1 MDKVVWSV
9 ATTAALWGS
18 IGRLSCPCHMAQGK
32 SGVLWRQSLKERW
45 KKKETGLRGRDR
57 WLKKAREA
65 ASEGGRGK
73 GRWRNRLCL
82 LCVCSIFKKRWPH
95 QIPIS
100 QSYSKDETITA
111 GWRSVNMTRRYINPT
126 FYKSKTLKSASD
138 VRPAAAGC
146 SLVSVGQQ
154 GHICW
159 KMKGEAAG
167 SVAST
172 ERWRGQ
178 DVAPAQTPDSL
189 FKFKVTVNG
198 VFIKSPPIPHPLKN
212 CCF

>member
-1 MDKVVWSV
+1 MSRGARKVGCIIK
-9 ATTAALWGS
+9 TE
-18 IGRLSCPCHMAQGK
+18 
-32 SGVLWRQSLKERW
+32 LKR
-45 KKKETGLRGRDR
+45 KMKEKGLRGRER

-65 ASEGGRGK
+65 ASEGGKEGE
-73 GRWRNRLCL
+73 GIICVYCVSL
-82 LCVCSIFKKRWPH
+82 LCVCSIFKKRWPR
-95 QIPIS
+95 QIKIS
-100 QSYSKDETITA
+100 QSYSKDETITV
-111 GWRSVNMTRRYINPT
+111 GWRSVNMTRRCINPT
-126 FYKSKTLKSASD
+126 FYKSKTLKSANE

-146 SLVSVGQQ
+146 SLVSMGQQ

-172 ERWRGQ
+172 EKRRGQ

-198 VFIKSPPIPHPLKN
+198 VFIKSPHPPSSDELLFLKWL
-212 CCF
+212 